1 MYLNQVKR
9 NIARKKINQKSI
21 KNIKLLYELREA
33 VIKLFNGY
41 SSIVSEFKYKILTE
55 KEFEVC

>member
-21 KNIKLLYELREA
+21 KNIKLLYELREV

-41 SSIVSEFKYKILTE
+41 SSIVFEFKYKILTE